1 MAFFFC
7 KTVNVL
13 TFENVCQA
21 KKADELKEKL
31 DVATKKIEELE
42 GAIKGLRGEL
52 EKAKKDSG
60 KALADVEA
68 NFKSELAAKL
78 EELKAELLAQG
89 SKDAELALAELKEK
103 LAADKQAAL
112 DKLQAKHDAELDQLK
127 GAQGSLEQD
136 IEKLKAEILKSTL
149 CSFI

>member
-1 MAFFFC
+1 
-7 KTVNVL
+7 
-13 TFENVCQA
+13 VCQA

-112 DKLQAKHDAELDQLK
+112 DKLQAKHDAELEQLK